1 MEYKLT
7 QREFDQ
13 LSRLIYEKSGIS
25 LHEGKRELVRARLS
39 KRLRETGLS
48 SFQAYYDYVLRE
60 VTGQELLAML
70 DSISTNLTSFFR
82 EPAHFNFLRR
92 ELIPRLVGRRGP
104 GSRRLWVWSAGCSSG
119 EEPYSVALCILEAL
133 PNLLGWDVKI
143 LATDISTQALDT
155 ARRGVYKAERLAEVP
170 PEILAR
176 RFQRGVKE
184 WAGHY
189 RIKEEVRSLVD
200 FRRSSLL
207 EGPPVAG
214 QFEII
219 FCRNV
224 MIYFDATVQAR
235 VIATF
240 QERLQPGGCLF
251 IGHSESL
258 ARVRHGLHYL
268 RPAVYCKEE
277 EHAGGQQRL
286 SN

>member
-92 ELIPRLVGRRGP
+92 ELIPRLAARRGP

-189 RIKEEVRSLVD
+189 RIKEEVRGLVD

-224 MIYFDATVQAR
+224 MIYFDAAVQAR
-235 VIATF
+235 VIAIF
-240 QERLQPGGCLF
+240 QERLQQGGCLF

-268 RPAVYCKEE
+268 RPAIYCKEE
-277 EHAGGQQRL
+277 EHVGGQQRL